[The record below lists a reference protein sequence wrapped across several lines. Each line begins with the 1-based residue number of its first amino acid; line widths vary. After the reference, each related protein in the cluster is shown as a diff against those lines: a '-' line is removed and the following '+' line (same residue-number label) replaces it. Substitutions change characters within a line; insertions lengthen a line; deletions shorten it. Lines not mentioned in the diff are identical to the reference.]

1 MSVPGGGSRYHAIP
15 VHDDPPLYP
24 PPTVSAS
31 AKGKG
36 KGRALPDEEEQGLSF
51 GIRFT
56 DGQTPDLVDL
66 WVGHRETVR
75 DLKRRVRHPLLSL
88 VLGLGGAD
96 RDSHTRAGHRSASSD
111 PTLSSSSKST
121 PSPAPKPTVDRADS
135 D

>member
-1 MSVPGGGSRYHAIP
+1 MSALGGSSSNRYQAIP

-24 PPTVSAS
+24 PPPPTANAS

-36 KGRALPDEEEQGLSF
+36 KGRALLDDEQGLSF

-75 DLKRRVRHPLLSL
+75 DLKRRVTRLSL
-88 VLGLGGAD
+88 SPPL
-96 RDSHTRAGHRSASSD
+96 TETASG
-111 PTLSSSSKST
+111 
-121 PSPAPKPTVDRADS
+121 R
-135 D
+135 